1 MPRACV
7 DESPPNWSVFS
18 HVGRRL
24 DIVTCQSGLPFFCL
38 PSRRSREIMLG
49 AQNMLAHGA
58 SGLVLGPVLA
68 PRTLVRVQPLAMVER
83 DSEGYI
89 KEDALGDWTEL
100 KKSTA
105 RPPSTVIQPTLPD
118 PPSPPRPP
126 PRPLSLSLALL
137 LHILSSPPHRIF
149 RAYKPLTTFR
159 RWARR

>member
-1 MPRACV
+1 
-7 DESPPNWSVFS
+7 
-18 HVGRRL
+18 
-24 DIVTCQSGLPFFCL
+24 
-38 PSRRSREIMLG
+38 MLA

-105 RPPSTVIQPTLPD
+105 RPASTLIQPTLPD
-118 PPSPPRPP
+118 PRPPP
-126 PRPLSLSLALL
+126 PRPTTSPSLSLS
-137 LHILSSPPHRIF
+137 P
-149 RAYKPLTTFR
+149 
-159 RWARR
+159 

>member
-1 MPRACV
+1 
-7 DESPPNWSVFS
+7 
-18 HVGRRL
+18 
-24 DIVTCQSGLPFFCL
+24 
-38 PSRRSREIMLG
+38 MLA

-126 PRPLSLSLALL
+126 PRHLSLSLALL

>member
-1 MPRACV
+1 
-7 DESPPNWSVFS
+7 
-18 HVGRRL
+18 
-24 DIVTCQSGLPFFCL
+24 
-38 PSRRSREIMLG
+38 MLA

-105 RPPSTVIQPTLPD
+105 RPPSTLIQPTLPD

-126 PRPLSLSLALL
+126 PRPLSLA
-137 LHILSSPPHRIF
+137 
-149 RAYKPLTTFR
+149 
-159 RWARR
+159 